1 MTKVNP
7 QYTSQRCSKCGA
19 INQDLKLHQRI
30 WTCSVCGAVH
40 DRSLGWSDPSD
51 ANVGQEF
58 ERSPRI
64 DESRVSI
71 DNTWR
76 TLDPAYLGVVF
87 SISYLRKTLVTLET
101 YGILEYPNI
110 GILKDGFPEGAL
122 KKMAGLL
129 SMQRPA
135 TMAMQG

>member
-1 MTKVNP
+1 MNEVRKFSISEIKDVDIQSSRNGAHLALFVN
-7 QYTSQRCSKCGA
+7 
-19 INQDLKLHQRI
+19 D
-30 WTCSVCGAVH
+30 
-40 DRSLGWSDPSD
+40 
-51 ANVGQEF
+51 E
-58 ERSPRI
+58 
-64 DESRVSI
+64 ESR
-71 DNTWR
+71 
-76 TLDPAYLGVVF
+76 AYIKIRISSKHLLSLF
-87 SISYLRKTLVTLET
+87 QNHSHEFIAKKKISYLRKTLVTLET